1 MSWNIDNLV
10 TQDQLKSI
18 VISVS
23 NKTKALF
30 VTKKELKSTITELET
45 TISNLTARVEALEQN
60 NTQTVESEDEEPVE
74 DGN

>member
-1 MSWNIDNLV
+1 LSWNIDNLV
-10 TQDQLKSI
+10 TRNQLKSI

-23 NKTKALF
+23 DKTKALF

-45 TISNLTARVEALEQN
+45 TISDLTARVEALEQN

>member
-10 TQDQLKSI
+10 TRNQLKSI

-23 NKTKALF
+23 DKTKAIF

>member
-10 TQDQLKSI
+10 TRNQLKSI

-23 NKTKALF
+23 DKTKALF

-45 TISNLTARVEALEQN
+45 TISDLTARVEALEQN

>member
-10 TQDQLKSI
+10 TRNQLKSI

-23 NKTKALF
+23 DKTKAIF

-45 TISNLTARVEALEQN
+45 TISDLTARVEALEQN